1 MAEDGKKEE
10 YFLEL
15 RQEAVGKVAE
25 FPGEPPRELLGK
37 MAAAQLPLKEK
48 YCELDAAHIIK
59 VNFKGTLLQNLRVI
73 STAFNILE
81 KYGCNLLNPFKPKY
95 WRSVKFNN
103 PVFKSTVDAIMG
115 GRNVL
120 QLYGYSE
127 EQTDGLAFPEDVA
140 EPDISRVASVTVDVM
155 LLRMELDQLL
165 KGTHVHPEIFY
176 PVIPREVL
184 HPASVQAEVDCDSIP
199 FTVNTTP
206 PTGTLNKASLPPVQS
221 MMSPVSVTTPGLSSM
236 VGSQEIITSPQEHT
250 EPPPDPGSALL
261 TLCALCGEASVSTHC
276 PSCVYMLCAE
286 CDVRYHKHP
295 ARSTHVRLP
304 VQRAPQTRVSSQNL
318 EDSSFESPPKSPRVA
333 LLHSIAGGDLQ
344 SFQQH
349 PLGTQYRTKP
359 QEGQTAVLGSLSP
372 PSPLYCP
379 KDASREPGRSFPVTE
394 GNLSRSFW
402 RGLSA
407 EPLEF
412 KQQQSPLPRPPWH
425 CVGCYT
431 LNEARSV
438 LCVACDRP
446 RGCKS
451 APSLE
456 QEDKSLSSRGRWSC
470 QACTF
475 ENESAAVLCSVCER
489 PRLAGKPPVKVD
501 DERLSGLQFQNAAT
515 VQPSFQQA
523 LGWECEHCTYFNTK
537 PGRICEMCDRTS
549 TVATGQLLTRVPTTL
564 VDRVST
570 LEQKLKRGLEQ
581 SSQPTSGVPGQAKM
595 NSKADTRNQDEDWL
609 WQEQMRARGQKL
621 VQMIREGEKNGVSP
635 EDVYCAVRYSGTE
648 VPVQWLRT
656 ELPHVLETIA
666 DLATQKGAA
675 MVENTVGVVRLEE
688 ARLAWR
694 ACEGNIEDAVQECVT
709 MRRRKFQ
716 ELKVMGFSDRE
727 EVLQSLYINGGD
739 VSKALTDLQRKL
751 LEPFHQHIWEE
762 LDPPIRIDRTDRQR
776 LLRQI
781 LAVYNLPSWGRAE
794 LVLSLAQEREGN
806 YDLHDVVEAVK
817 QSHDKHFI
825 KRMLS
830 QECAVCFYSFPR
842 NRMQSLTSCE
852 CTICPDCFKQYFT
865 ITVKEKNIKDLVC
878 PQCSKPE
885 ISDEGELLNY
895 FSTLDIQLRDCLDKD
910 AYDLFHKKLTERTLM
925 NDPKF
930 VWCSH
935 CSFGFIYDGDQLKVT
950 CLQCKKSFCIKCKR
964 PWEVQHQG
972 ITCEEFQNWKREND
986 PEYQA
991 QGLAAY
997 LKENGIICPHC
1008 KFAYALARGGCMHFN
1023 CSQCRHEFCS
1033 GCYNTFAKNDCTFK
1047 NCTMGKTLHAHHPR
1061 DCLFYLRDWDVARLQ
1076 VLLKK
1081 DGVNFNMEP
1090 PHGTQAAPG
1099 GGCRVL
1105 EQKELPSGVKDE
1117 PCAKVTPAGYA
1128 GLCISHYKEYLVS
1141 LINDHM
1147 LDPAP
1152 LYDLKELETVCQ
1164 RYRLGLAPQ
1173 AQGEDEAA
1181 YLGRLLAKLT
1191 TEVPLGDKIPRKRK

>member
-1 MAEDGKKEE
+1 EDGKKEE

-184 HPASVQAEVDCDSIP
+184 HPASVQ
-199 FTVNTTP
+199 
-206 PTGTLNKASLPPVQS
+206 LASLPPVQS

-236 VGSQEIITSPQEHT
+236 
-250 EPPPDPGSALL
+250 

-318 EDSSFESPPKSPRVA
+318 DIHLAPST
-333 LLHSIAGGDLQ
+333 GQ
-344 SFQQH
+344 S
-349 PLGTQYRTKP
+349 LK
-359 QEGQTAVLGSLSP
+359 
-372 PSPLYCP
+372 
-379 KDASREPGRSFPVTE
+379 
-394 GNLSRSFW
+394 SFW